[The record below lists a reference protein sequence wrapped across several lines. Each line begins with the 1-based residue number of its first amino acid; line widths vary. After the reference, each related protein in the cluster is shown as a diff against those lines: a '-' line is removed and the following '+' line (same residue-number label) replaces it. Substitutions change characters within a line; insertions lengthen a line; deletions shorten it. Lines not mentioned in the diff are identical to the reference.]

1 MMNFGQ
7 FLKDKIHGGI
17 ERLEHENAESDSYV
31 DYIEEEYRQPVSS
44 RKRVSYA
51 DYDGYE
57 PDNVT
62 QITPDVQRNVVLAPL
77 KSVDG
82 APAVIEGLRAG
93 DVCIVN
99 LEGVELDTAQRI
111 ADFLGGASHA
121 MHGDIKRVNENIF
134 IMAPQGV
141 NINDLIR
148 SESRTLSN
156 VFPWVSKAKTARY

>member
-1 MMNFGQ
+1 MNLGQ
-7 FLKDKIHGGI
+7 LIKDKIYGGI
-17 ERLEHENAESDSYV
+17 ERLEHENAQSDTYV
-31 DYIEEEYRQPVSS
+31 DYVEEEYRQPVSGH
-44 RKRVSYA
+44 RRSYVN
-51 DYDGYE
+51 YDEYE

-62 QITPDVQRNVVLAPL
+62 HIKPDVQRNVVLAPL

-82 APAVIEGLRAG
+82 APAVIDSLRAG

-121 MHGDIKRVNENIF
+121 MNGAIKRVNENIF
-134 IMAPQGV
+134 IMAPEGV

-148 SESRTLSN
+148 SESKSLSN
-156 VFPWVSKAKTARY
+156 ILPWVSKAKTARY